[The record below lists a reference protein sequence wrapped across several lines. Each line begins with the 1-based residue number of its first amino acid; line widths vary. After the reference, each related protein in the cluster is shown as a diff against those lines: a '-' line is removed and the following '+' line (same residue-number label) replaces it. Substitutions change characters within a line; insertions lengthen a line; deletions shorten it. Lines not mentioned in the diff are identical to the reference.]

1 MIRPRNGREWLAAGL
16 ALILLAAVGIWML
29 PAGTADPASSHAGAG
44 ESKATATTAPTRQP
58 EAVHP
63 KGEAPDV
70 FADLRLERE
79 RGRSRREEMFKD
91 ILADPST
98 QPDLKSAAQR
108 ELWRMTRLAALED
121 EIEGFLRARGYRSV
135 VVMLQDSDAS
145 IVIKAPKISGP
156 EVAELAGVVSR
167 MAGIPPEN
175 IRIYDK
181 DMK

>member
-16 ALILLAAVGIWML
+16 AIALAAAACFWIL
-29 PAGTADPASSHAGAG
+29 SERPAGTAPSLTGSGGPQPAA
-44 ESKATATTAPTRQP
+44 KIQP
-58 EAVHP
+58 GSRPETVRL
-63 KGEAPDV
+63 KGDAPDI

-98 QPDLKSAAQR
+98 QPDLRSAAQR

-135 VVMLQDSDAS
+135 VVMLQDSEAS
-145 IVIKAPKISGP
+145 IMIQAPKVSD
-156 EVAELAGVVSR
+156 AEIAEMAGVVSR
-167 MAGIPPEN
+167 MAGIPSEN
-175 IRIYDK
+175 IRIFEK
-181 DMK
+181 NL